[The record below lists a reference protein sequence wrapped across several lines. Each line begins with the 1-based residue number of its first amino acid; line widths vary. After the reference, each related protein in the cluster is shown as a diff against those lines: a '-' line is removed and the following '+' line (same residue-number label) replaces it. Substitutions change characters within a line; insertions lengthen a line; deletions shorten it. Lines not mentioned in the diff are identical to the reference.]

1 MPWQVSKYISSL
13 LTRLK
18 RSNLLPGLLGPNPR
32 QDDLVL
38 EQYNRISLPLG
49 LSVSK
54 YGGKSSQEISLFHL
68 RKEICCEGQNRDQ
81 IREGGV
87 LTSEKESQLVCN

>member
-18 RSNLLPGLLGPNPR
+18 RSNLLPGFLGPNPR

-49 LSVSK
+49 LSVSEQVLRK
-54 YGGKSSQEISLFHL
+54 IFPRDKFISSQE
-68 RKEICCEGQNRDQ
+68 RD
-81 IREGGV
+81 
-87 LTSEKESQLVCN
+87 LS